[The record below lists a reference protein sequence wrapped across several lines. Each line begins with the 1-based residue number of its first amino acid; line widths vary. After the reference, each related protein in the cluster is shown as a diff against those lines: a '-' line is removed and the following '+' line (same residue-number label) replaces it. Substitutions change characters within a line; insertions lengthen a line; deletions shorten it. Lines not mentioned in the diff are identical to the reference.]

1 MIEVQRAFLEQI
13 ASTIQPSRT
22 IDRLERGINLDQRK
36 ALLLDNVFAPIAT
49 STSPVEYSPT
59 TEFAVEI
66 KPKWGFTDPQTGRCR
81 FCTHNALKDKQSS
94 STYQRSHYC
103 PRFLYSQDEGKMRHS
118 IQSLLKTP
126 NNNIR
131 VYRNG
136 QHQDHLDDK
145 SIHRLVYILH
155 SSRILVKLAAD
166 QERFHDDVFKLEELL
181 VKECASAQSL
191 GSGRRQ
197 EDIEEILCKVD
208 QMLLLQPQSVL
219 LQTLSTL
226 PAKSLGNAPPLSSTS
241 SSGDGRQE
249 LIERIAR
256 FTVSLTLKDLSL
268 VVVVGK
274 EDLEKETNSIFMLD
288 CDSKPAKKLLSTL
301 ALEREL
307 ATIPSFC
314 IFHDPSFHTAHL
326 PSS

>member
-1 MIEVQRAFLEQI
+1 MIDVQRAFLEQI
-13 ASTIQPSRT
+13 ATAIQPSRR
-22 IDRLERGINLDQRK
+22 IDRLEKGINLDQRK

-49 STSPVEYSPT
+49 SSSPVEYSST
-59 TEFAVEI
+59 TAFAVEI
-66 KPKWGFTDPQTGRCR
+66 KPKWGFTDPLTGRCR
-81 FCTHNALKDKQSS
+81 FCIHNALKDKQSS
-94 STYQRSHYC
+94 TTYQRSHYC

-118 IQSLLKTP
+118 IKSLLKAP

-145 SIHRLVYILH
+145 GIHRLVCILH
-155 SSRILVKLAAD
+155 SSQVLVKLAAE

-181 VKECASAQSL
+181 VKECASAQS
-191 GSGRRQ
+191 Q
-197 EDIEEILCKVD
+197 DMEEILHKVD
-208 QMLLLQPQSVL
+208 QMLLLQPKSVL
-219 LQTLSTL
+219 LPTTL

-249 LIERIAR
+249 LMERIAR

-268 VVVVGK
+268 VVVVVK
-274 EDLEKETNSIFMLD
+274 EDSEKETHSIFMLD

-314 IFHDPSFHTAHL
+314 LFHDPSFHTAHL